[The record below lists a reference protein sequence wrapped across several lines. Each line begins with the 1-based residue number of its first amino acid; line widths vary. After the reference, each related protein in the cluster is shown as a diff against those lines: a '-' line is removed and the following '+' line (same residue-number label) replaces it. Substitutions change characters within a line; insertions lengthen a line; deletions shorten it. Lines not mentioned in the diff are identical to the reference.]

1 MTQPP
6 EDQKAEDRSP
16 ATVAPDPA
24 KVDAKTRLTP
34 EQLQGQMPEGWNGDE
49 KAIWR
54 EWTFD
59 EYLDGVQFA
68 ERVAQQADAVNH
80 HPDLLI
86 RYRRVRVSYST
97 HDAGGVTAI
106 DVSEAASL
114 DDLR

>member
-6 EDQKAEDRSP
+6 EDQKAQDRSP
-16 ATVAPDPA
+16 TPEAPDPA
-24 KVDAKTRLTP
+24 KVDAKTRLSAGL
-34 EQLQGQMPEGWNGDE
+34 LQGQMPGGWSGDV
-49 KAIWR
+49 KGIWR

-86 RYRRVRVSYST
+86 RYRRVRVSYTT
-97 HDAGGVTAI
+97 HDAGGVTAM